1 MGPAVLM
8 NFYGRHPLF
17 FTQTTEDLK
26 KPRCTANND
35 SWNGT
40 SWGNGLKRNK
50 N

>member
-1 MGPAVLM
+1 MKQEDKKQGYITEMGPAVLM

-35 SWNGT
+35 S
-40 SWGNGLKRNK
+40 
-50 N
+50 